1 MQHIIFQGTVCV
13 ITSNLHTKV
22 AMPDLQR
29 YPYHPNLVQN
39 VEDIVVFLTRKVFIS
54 VNFSIDFSK
63 QEMRYATLAEKP
75 QIRK

>member
-1 MQHIIFQGTVCV
+1 MQHLSTLAQFQVT
-13 ITSNLHTKV
+13 LQTKV

-29 YPYHPNLVQN
+29 YPCHPNLVQN

-63 QEMRYATLAEKP
+63 QEMRYATFAEKP